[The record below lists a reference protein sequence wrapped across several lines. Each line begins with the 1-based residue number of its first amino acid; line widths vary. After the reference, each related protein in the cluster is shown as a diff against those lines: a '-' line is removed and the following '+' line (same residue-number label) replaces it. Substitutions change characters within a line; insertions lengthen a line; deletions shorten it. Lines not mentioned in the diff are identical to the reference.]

1 MVEILLNLFIGFAIG
16 MGVGFGLA
24 LALIKKN
31 TEQELS
37 DYWQAG
43 YETGLRRSEFKNRQ
57 KERNR
62 IIEILENH
70 KLLPTYSK
78 AAQEFSEEFWQHT
91 KERVINQIK
100 KDVNV

>member
-31 TEQELS
+31 SEQELS

-70 KLLPTYSK
+70 KLLLTYSK
-78 AAQEFSEEFWQHT
+78 TAQEFSEEFWQQT
-91 KERVINQIK
+91 RERLINQIK